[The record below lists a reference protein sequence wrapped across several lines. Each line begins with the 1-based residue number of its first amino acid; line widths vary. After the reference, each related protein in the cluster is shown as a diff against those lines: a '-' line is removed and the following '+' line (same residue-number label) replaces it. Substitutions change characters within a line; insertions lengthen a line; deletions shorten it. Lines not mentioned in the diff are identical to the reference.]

1 MVKTRN
7 PSVALADAVAE
18 RVKPAKPATW
28 MDRLSADDQA
38 GVLEIRRRF
47 QAGGY
52 GSASSASVARALR
65 EEAIAAGWHIISEK
79 ELSEWLRRK

>member
-1 MVKTRN
+1 MKTKSR
-7 PSVALADAVAE
+7 SVALADAVAE

-28 MDRLSADDQA
+28 MDRLSDDDRA

-65 EEAIAAGWHIISEK
+65 EEAAASGWHIISEK

>member
-1 MVKTRN
+1 MKTKSR
-7 PSVALADAVAE
+7 SVALADAVAE

-28 MDRLSADDQA
+28 MDRLSDDDRD

-65 EEAIAAGWHIISEK
+65 EEAAASGWQIISEK